1 MCGQKILIIPVQ
13 LPDCYPHPCVNVG
26 VYGVLATLVAETL
39 AVEGSKRLRN
49 RDANRSISVA

>member
-26 VYGVLATLVAETL
+26 VYGVPATLVAQTL
-39 AVEGSKRLRN
+39 AVEGSMRLRN
-49 RDANRSISVA
+49 RDANCSISVA